1 MVIAPPTQVG
11 EAHSCKNQNYV
22 DPISYQFLQG
32 TATLHS
38 QRSPDKSGDNEDS
51 AALIRFNEDSGVAV
65 VADGLGGVAGGAE
78 ASRTVIDT
86 LVQEIK
92 SAQCSGVLR
101 DIILNGIDAAN
112 RSLLDRGLGN
122 AATVAITEI
131 NSHCVRTY
139 HVGDAVVLITGQ
151 RGKVKLQTLSH
162 SPTGYA
168 IESGLLD
175 EDEAMDHEER
185 HLVSNVVGSSEMRI
199 EMGPDIVLAARD
211 TLLVSS
217 DGLFDNLY
225 VEEIVELSRR
235 GALTRSAKMLSE
247 QAVAR
252 MRTAQEGAPS
262 HPDDLTFILYRRNAA
277 SRRTAFS

>member
-1 MVIAPPTQVG
+1 MVIAPPSQTGQ
-11 EAHSCKNQNYV
+11 AHSCINQNHSEPV
-22 DPISYQFLQG
+22 SYQFLHG
-32 TATLHS
+32 TATLYS
-38 QRSPDKSGDNEDS
+38 RRSPDKPGDNEDS

-78 ASRTVIDT
+78 ASRTVIET
-86 LVQEIK
+86 LLHEFS
-92 SAQCSGVLR
+92 SAPRSVVLR
-101 DIILNGIDAAN
+101 DIILDSIDAAN
-112 RSLLDRGLGN
+112 RALMNRGFGN
-122 AATVAITEI
+122 AATLAITEI

-151 RGKVKLQTLSH
+151 RGKMKLRTLSH

-185 HLVSNVVGSSEMRI
+185 HLVSNVVGSPEMRI

-225 VEEIVELSRR
+225 VEEIVELSRK
-235 GALTRSAKMLSE
+235 GALAQSAKMLSE
-247 QAVAR
+247 LAVAR
-252 MRTAQEGAPS
+252 MRTAQDGAPS
-262 HPDDLTFILYRRNAA
+262 HPDDLTFILYRRDVA
-277 SRRTAFS
+277 SRRS

>member
-1 MVIAPPTQVG
+1 VVIAFPTRAG
-11 EAHSCKNQNYV
+11 EAHSCINQNHG
-22 DPISYQFLQG
+22 DPVSYQFLQG
-32 TATLHS
+32 TATLYSH
-38 QRSPDKSGDNEDS
+38 RSPDKSGDNEDS

-78 ASRTVIDT
+78 ASRTVIET
-86 LVQEIK
+86 LVDEIT
-92 SAQCSGVLR
+92 SAQRSMTLR

-112 RSLLDRGLGN
+112 RALLSRGLGN
-122 AATVAITEI
+122 ATTLAITEI

-139 HVGDAVVLITGQ
+139 HIGDAVVLVTGQ

-185 HLVSNVVGSSEMRI
+185 HLVSNVVGSPEMRI
-199 EMGPDIVLAARD
+199 EMGPDVVLAARD
-211 TLLVSS
+211 TLLVAS

-225 VEEIVELSRR
+225 VEEIVELSRK
-235 GALTRSAKMLSE
+235 GVLTRSAKMLSE
-247 QAVAR
+247 QAAAR
-252 MRTAQEGAPS
+252 MRTAQQGAPS
-262 HPDDLTFILYRRNAA
+262 HPDDLTFILYRRDAPP
-277 SRRTAFS
+277 RRAVCG